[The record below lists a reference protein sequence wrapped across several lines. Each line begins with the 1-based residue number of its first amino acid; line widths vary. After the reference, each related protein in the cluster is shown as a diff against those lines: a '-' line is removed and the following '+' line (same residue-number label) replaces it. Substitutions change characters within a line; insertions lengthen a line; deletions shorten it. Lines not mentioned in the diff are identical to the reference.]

1 MVTSSPRMI
10 IPKKKSIWPICRL
23 GSGYQFDHCDCHAH
37 WSYDTTDA
45 TEINEI
51 QEEKCVIVRRN
62 ITTLLYRMIFP
73 KMDFQFL
80 LLYRIQDDMNDFCR

>member
-1 MVTSSPRMI
+1 MI

-45 TEINEI
+45 TETKKWKLFLVKNYLLQNIHSINRALNSIE
-51 QEEKCVIVRRN
+51 
-62 ITTLLYRMIFP
+62 
-73 KMDFQFL
+73 
-80 LLYRIQDDMNDFCR
+80 